1 MCLPTWRPN
10 PYFGRA
16 FVVFVVSLLSF
27 WLLDAAPGDPATA
40 RVGVNATPEVVAKAR
55 AELGLDDPF
64 LVRYARWA
72 GDALHGD
79 LGESYRTPGT
89 TTWSLLATALP
100 NTVLLLVYAQILA
113 LAIAVPLAVTAARR
127 PGSRWDR
134 ATSALAF
141 GFFALPTFVL
151 GVYLSYFLAVRWGL
165 LPAVATDLPG
175 VFEDPVENVRQLALP
190 SLTLGLTLVAVYLR
204 LLRSD
209 LISTLQQDYILL
221 ARARGLSD
229 RRILWRHALR
239 PSSMTLLTAVG
250 LNTGHLI
257 GGVVIIEV
265 LFAINGMGRL
275 TVNAVFASD
284 YPVVQGAV
292 LLFSLAFVLANFV
305 VDVLYVAIDPRVR
318 R

>member
-1 MCLPTWRPN
+1 MRN
-10 PYFGRA
+10 VGRLVVRLA

-134 ATSALAF
+134 ATSAVAF

-250 LNTGHLI
+250 LNTGALI
-257 GGVVIIEV
+257 GGAVIIEV

>member
-1 MCLPTWRPN
+1 MSNL
-10 PYFGRA
+10 GRLVLRLA

-64 LVRYARWA
+64 LVRYARWV
-72 GDALHGD
+72 GEALHGD
-79 LGESYRTPGT
+79 LGESYRTPGIT
-89 TTWSLLATALP
+89 VWSLLATALP
-100 NTVLLLVYAQILA
+100 NTVLLMVYAQIVA
-113 LAIAVPLAVTAARR
+113 LAIAVPLAVAAARR

-134 ATSALAF
+134 TTSAVAF
-141 GFFALPTFVL
+141 GIFALPAFVL

-250 LNTGHLI
+250 LNTGALI
-257 GGVVIIEV
+257 GGAVIIEV

-284 YPVVQGAV
+284 YSVVQGAV

>member
-1 MCLPTWRPN
+1 VSN
-10 PYFGRA
+10 VGRLVLRLA

-134 ATSALAF
+134 TTSAVAF
-141 GFFALPTFVL
+141 GFFALPAFVL

-250 LNTGHLI
+250 LNTGALI
-257 GGVVIIEV
+257 GGAVIIEV

>member
-1 MCLPTWRPN
+1 MRN
-10 PYFGRA
+10 VGRLVLRLA

-40 RVGVNATPEVVAKAR
+40 RVGVNATPEVVAEAR

-72 GDALHGD
+72 GDVLHGD

-134 ATSALAF
+134 TTSAVAF

-250 LNTGHLI
+250 LNTGALI
-257 GGVVIIEV
+257 GGAVIIEV

>member
-1 MCLPTWRPN
+1 MSN
-10 PYFGRA
+10 VGRLVLRLA

-134 ATSALAF
+134 TTSAVAF
-141 GFFALPTFVL
+141 GFFALPAFVL

-250 LNTGHLI
+250 LNTGALI
-257 GGVVIIEV
+257 GGAVIIEV

>member
-1 MCLPTWRPN
+1 VRN
-10 PYFGRA
+10 VGRLVLRLA

-40 RVGVNATPEVVAKAR
+40 RVGVNATPEVVAEAR

-72 GDALHGD
+72 GDVLHGD

-134 ATSALAF
+134 TTSAVAF

-250 LNTGHLI
+250 LNTGALI
-257 GGVVIIEV
+257 GGAVIIEV

>member
-1 MCLPTWRPN
+1 MSN
-10 PYFGRA
+10 VGRLVVRLA
-16 FVVFVVSLLSF
+16 FVIFVVSLLSF

-40 RVGVNATPEVVAKAR
+40 RVGVNATPEVVAEAR

-100 NTVLLLVYAQILA
+100 NTVVLLVYAQILA

>member
-1 MCLPTWRPN
+1 VRN
-10 PYFGRA
+10 VGRLVVRLA

-134 ATSALAF
+134 TTSAVAF
-141 GFFALPTFVL
+141 GFFALPAFVL

-250 LNTGHLI
+250 LNTGALI
-257 GGVVIIEV
+257 GGAVIIEV

>member
-1 MCLPTWRPN
+1 MSN
-10 PYFGRA
+10 VGRLVVRLA
-16 FVVFVVSLLSF
+16 FVIFVVSLLSF

-40 RVGVNATPEVVAKAR
+40 RVGLNATPEVVAEAR

-100 NTVLLLVYAQILA
+100 NTVVLLVYAQILA